1 MNFASTYAIISV
13 IVVSLI
19 SVVAV
24 ISLRLNRMFGN
35 KTVTYLISFS
45 AGALLGDVFI
55 HLFPELASSG
65 RFDLSVSLTILAS
78 ILGFFFLERYI
89 HWHHHHGESL
99 DEHEHAHP
107 HPVAVLN
114 IIGDGV
120 HNLID
125 GLIIGASYL
134 VSIEL
139 GIATTIAV
147 ILHEIPQEIGDF
159 GVLIYAGWSA
169 TKALIF
175 NLISGLTAVLGV
187 VIALA
192 FGATESFLTVL
203 IAVGAGSFIY
213 IAMADLI
220 PEIHKERARN
230 AALQMLVFCFGILIM
245 YLLLFLE

>member
-1 MNFASTYAIISV
+1 MSITSLYAIISV

-19 SVVAV
+19 SVAAV
-24 ISLRLNRMFGN
+24 ISLRLNRVFGN
-35 KTVTYLISFS
+35 KTLSFLISFS

-55 HLFPELASSG
+55 HLLPELVESG
-65 RFDLSVSLTILAS
+65 SFDLKISLVILIS
-78 ILGFFFLERYI
+78 IIGFFFLERYI
-89 HWHHHHGESL
+89 HWHHHHGDTL

-114 IIGDGV
+114 VIGDGV

-139 GIATTIAV
+139 GIVTTVAV

-169 TKALIF
+169 TKAIIF
-175 NLISGLTAVLGV
+175 NLLSGLTAVVGAI
-187 VIALA
+187 IAIA
-192 FGATESFLTVL
+192 FGATELFLTIL
-203 IAVGAGSFIY
+203 IALGIGSFIY

-230 AALQMLVFCFGILIM
+230 AAMQMVVFVLGIVVM

>member
-1 MNFASTYAIISV
+1 MI
-13 IVVSLI
+13 VSLI

-24 ISLRLNRMFGN
+24 ISLRLNRIFGD

-55 HLFPELASSG
+55 HLFPELVESG
-65 RFDLSVSLTILAS
+65 KFDLKISLTILLS

-114 IIGDGV
+114 LLGDGV

-139 GIATTIAV
+139 GVATTIAV

-159 GVLIYAGWSA
+159 GVLIYAGYT
-169 TKALIF
+169 TKKAILF
-175 NLISGLTAVLGV
+175 NLLSGLFAVLGV
-187 VIALA
+187 VIATV
-192 FGATESFLTVL
+192 FGTTESFLTIL
-203 IAVGAGSFIY
+203 IALGIGSFIY

-220 PEIHKERARN
+220 PEIHKEKQRN
-230 AALQMLVFCFGILIM
+230 AALQLLVFCLGIGVM
-245 YLLLFLE
+245 YLLIFLE